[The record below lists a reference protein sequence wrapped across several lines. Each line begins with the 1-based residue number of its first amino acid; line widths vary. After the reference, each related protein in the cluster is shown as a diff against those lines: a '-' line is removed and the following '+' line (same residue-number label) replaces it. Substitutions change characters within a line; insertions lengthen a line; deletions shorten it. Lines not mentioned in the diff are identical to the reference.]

1 VFSSCR
7 LSLILDHSMATAAI
21 SGRIRSNEV
30 KRAIVTTLR
39 KFASWLR
46 RASLESTY
54 QAWLKWPE
62 ATGPVHQAHVL
73 SYLKLSGKSI
83 GLLINFKLVHL
94 KDGIQ
99 RFVNGTDW
107 RQSACVS
114 LWLSF

>member
-1 VFSSCR
+1 
-7 LSLILDHSMATAAI
+7 MATAAI
-21 SGRIRSNEV
+21 SGRIQSDEV
-30 KRAIVTTLR
+30 KRAIVTALR
-39 KFASWLR
+39 NFAFWLGR
-46 RASLESTY
+46 GSPESTY
-54 QAWLKWPE
+54 QASLKWSE

-83 GLLINFKLVHL
+83 GLLINFKLVHP

-107 RQSACVS
+107 RRQSACVS